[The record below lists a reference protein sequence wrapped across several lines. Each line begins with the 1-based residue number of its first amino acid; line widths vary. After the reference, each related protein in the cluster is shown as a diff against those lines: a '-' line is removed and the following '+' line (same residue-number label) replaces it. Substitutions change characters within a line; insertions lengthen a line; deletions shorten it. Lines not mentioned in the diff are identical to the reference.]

1 MMAGYGLPSLKL
13 LEITVV
19 LPLIFFQGCMM
30 KAVVCHEY
38 GPIENLTVENIDV
51 PKPGKGEVLVDVKAA
66 GLNFPDVLIVQG
78 KYQFQPDLPFT
89 PGGEGAGI
97 IAELG
102 EGVTNV
108 KVGDRVIFFNQ
119 ACAFAE
125 KAAAPAKLL
134 VPMPEKM
141 PFEVAAGF
149 TITYATSYHALKQR
163 ANIQQGETILV
174 LGAAGGVGLAT
185 VELAKAM
192 GAIVI
197 AAASTDEKLAVC
209 KTAGAD
215 HTINYSNEDMKARIK
230 EITEGKGVDVIYDPV
245 GGDYT
250 EAALR
255 NMAPGGRHLIV
266 GFAAGDIPRPA
277 LNLCL
282 LKQCSLVGVFWG
294 NWARANPH
302 LQIENM
308 TEMFDMY
315 EKGIIDPLVND
326 VFALD
331 DIQDAYACL
340 TERRAKGKV
349 ILKV

>member
-1 MMAGYGLPSLKL
+1 
-13 LEITVV
+13 
-19 LPLIFFQGCMM
+19 M
-30 KAVVCHEY
+30 KAVRCSTLGAHT
-38 GPIENLTVENIDV
+38 GLTVEEIDA
-51 PKPGKGEVLVDVKAA
+51 PKPGKGEVLIDVKAA
-66 GLNFPDVLIVQG
+66 GLNFPDVLMVAG

-89 PGGEGAGI
+89 PGGEGAGVVE
-97 IAELG
+97 ALG

-119 ACAFAE
+119 TGAFAE
-125 KAAAPAKLL
+125 KIAAPAKTL

-163 ANIQQGETILV
+163 ANIQKGEILLV

-185 VELAKAM
+185 VELGKAM
-192 GAIVI
+192 GAVVI
-197 AAASTDEKLAVC
+197 AAASSDEKLEVC
-209 KTAGAD
+209 KKAGAD
-215 HTINYSNEDMKARIK
+215 HVINYSNEDVKARVK

-255 NMAPGGRHLIV
+255 TMAPGGRLLVI
-266 GFAAGDIPRPA
+266 GFAAGDIPKPP

-282 LKQCSLVGVFWG
+282 LKQCSIVGVFWG
-294 NWARANPH
+294 NWARANPG
-302 LQIENM
+302 LQVQNTM
-308 TEMFDMY
+308 EMFKMF
-315 EKGIIDPLVND
+315 EEGIIDPLVND
-326 VFALD
+326 VFELD
-331 DIQDAYACL
+331 DVVEAFTCL

-349 ILKV
+349 ILKP